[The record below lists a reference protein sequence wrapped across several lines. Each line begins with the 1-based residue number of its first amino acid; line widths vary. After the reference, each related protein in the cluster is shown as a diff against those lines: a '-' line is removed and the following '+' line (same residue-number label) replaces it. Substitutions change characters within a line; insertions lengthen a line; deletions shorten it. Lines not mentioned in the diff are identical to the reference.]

1 MNEFDPA
8 TESTPTS
15 PAGSPTLGE
24 RISDVIVAPVRAMT
38 ATAER
43 PMWWAPALLVFVVM
57 FLYTAL
63 NAHLLM
69 PAQTEMQ
76 LENAPA
82 GQVEMLEEQ
91 LELFRDPPIWLR
103 ILSGLGAGFGVTIL
117 GGLVFALITHMFLK
131 LSEGEGRLGQSV
143 GVVFW
148 AGLIAYGL
156 KPIISWVILL
166 ATGSVHAAGLTV
178 ASLLPD
184 PDPGSVTYVLASMFG
199 DPFVWW
205 MIGVVA
211 IGMAIAHRMTFGRAT
226 TVVVATYLLLSA
238 ILVGFT
244 LVGQAV
250 SGA

>member
-8 TESTPTS
+8 NESNPAS
-15 PAGSPTLGE
+15 PAGSPSLGE

-43 PMWWAPALLVFVVM
+43 PMWWAPALLVFVIM

-63 NAHLLM
+63 NAHHLM

-103 ILSGLGAGFGVTIL
+103 VLSGLGAGFGVTIL
-117 GGLVFALITHMFLK
+117 GGLIFALITHMFLK
-131 LSEGEGRLGQSV
+131 LSEGGGRLGQSV

-148 AGLIAYGL
+148 AGLIAHGL
-156 KPIISWVILL
+156 KPIVSWIILVT
-166 ATGSVHAAGLTV
+166 TGSVTAAGLTA
-178 ASLLPD
+178 ASLFAD
-184 PDPGSVTYVLASMFG
+184 PDPGSTAYVLASVLG
-199 DPFVWW
+199 DPFAWW

-211 IGMAIAHRMTFGRAT
+211 IGMAIAHRMTFGRAA

-238 ILVGFT
+238 ILVVFA